1 MYQYVL
7 FDLDGTLI
15 DSEEGITKSVAYALS
30 KFGIT
35 EDPKSLKH
43 FIGPPLFRSF
53 SLFYGFDE
61 EKSAKA
67 VEYYREYF
75 GEKGVYMNTVYDGV
89 EALLKALR
97 DAGKMLLLATSK
109 YEYYA
114 KMILEDLGFS
124 QYFAFAAGS
133 LKDGGRG
140 AKAEVISYILREM
153 QISDLSNAVMIG
165 DRMHDIDGAKEVG
178 IDAIGVLWGFGNEEE
193 LSSHGATYIA
203 ANTEDVLKII
213 TE

>member
-15 DSEEGITKSVAYALS
+15 DSEEGITKSAAYALS

-67 VEYYREYF
+67 VDYYREYF
-75 GEKGVYMNTVYDGV
+75 GEKGGV
-89 EALLKALR
+89 TISGGEPLLKALR
-97 DAGKMLLLATSK
+97 DAGKTLLLATSK

>member
-1 MYQYVL
+1 MYQYIL

-15 DSEEGITKSVAYALS
+15 DSEEGITESAAYALS
-30 KFGIT
+30 KFGII
-35 EDPKSLKH
+35 EAPKNLRH

-75 GEKGVYMNTVYDGV
+75 GEKGVYMNTVYEGV
-89 EALLKALR
+89 KTLLQDLR
-97 DAGKMLLLATSK
+97 DADKTLILATSK

-114 KMILEDLGFS
+114 KMILDDLGFS
-124 QYFAFAAGS
+124 PYFAFAAGS

-140 AKAEVISYILREM
+140 TKAEVISYVLNEM
-153 QISDLSNAVMIG
+153 NVSDLSSAVMIG
-165 DRMHDIDGAKEVG
+165 DRMHDIEGAQTVG
-178 IDAIGVLWGFGNEEE
+178 IDSVGVLWGFGSREE
-193 LSSHGATYIA
+193 LTSHGATYIA
-203 ANTEDVLKII
+203 QDTDALAEILR
-213 TE
+213 E